1 MLPAASTSEPP
12 QEPSRALPG
21 RGAVAVLVALIGLL
35 VVIRSLPW
43 SFFNGYDQSKQAFVS
58 LEMVRD
64 GILWYPHT
72 PAGLYA
78 SKPPLL
84 GWISA
89 GLYVVTGSWECA
101 WRLPSLA
108 AFALAGS
115 LLFGVGR
122 RIAGTSGGYVAVAV
136 FGLNMLSLRI
146 AGLVR
151 TDMLLAL
158 WILIAGALIWRHVEA
173 CSAWQVWD
181 RVGFAGVVL
190 VALFTKGPVLL
201 AFLLPGLAAFYLA
214 ERRGRWAQAW
224 PGWGS
229 GSSPVCCSPCG
240 LSSVAGAMNS
250 FTRRSL

>member
-1 MLPAASTSEPP
+1 
-12 QEPSRALPG
+12 
-21 RGAVAVLVALIGLL
+21 VAVLVALIGLL